1 MSDQIHEKKSESGIA
16 KYKTVLILA
25 ILPVILALYA
35 NSVNMA
41 GIFQTLSSGV
51 FSVGFTLLCWGIA
64 VQQLIQIKKK

>member
-41 GIFQTLSSGV
+41 GVFQTLSSGV
-51 FSVGFTLLCWGIA
+51 FPIAFTTLSWGIA
-64 VQQLIQIKKK
+64 IQQLIKIQKK

>member
-1 MSDQIHEKKSESGIA
+1 MTQEIHEKKSVSSIK

-41 GIFQTLSSGV
+41 GIIQTLSSGV
-51 FSVGFTLLCWGIA
+51 FPIAFTTLSWGIA
-64 VQQLIQIKKK
+64 IQQLIQIKKK